1 MSKVAAQQ
9 YVNRYG
15 DELKFILD
23 VMCEMVG
30 TNFDD
35 IDWSNPFYHSTYK
48 WLPSKSK
55 EFQEWLTMYLIDNE
69 KIRRKLV
76 YDGSIFGVS
85 GFVSAIMDMFT
96 WELIVNNK
104 IYSHEC

>member
-35 IDWSNPFYHSTYK
+35 IDWSGHLN
-48 WLPSKSK
+48 
-55 EFQEWLTMYLIDNE
+55 
-69 KIRRKLV
+69 
-76 YDGSIFGVS
+76 
-85 GFVSAIMDMFT
+85 
-96 WELIVNNK
+96 
-104 IYSHEC
+104 